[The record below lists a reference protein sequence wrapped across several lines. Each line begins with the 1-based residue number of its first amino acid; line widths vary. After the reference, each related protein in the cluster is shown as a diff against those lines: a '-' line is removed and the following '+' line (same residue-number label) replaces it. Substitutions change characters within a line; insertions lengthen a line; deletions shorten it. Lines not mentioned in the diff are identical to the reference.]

1 MGQKGSICEFLDFIA
16 PSLDSLWGHLGP
28 EGGQYCSCV
37 TGKTLHIAS
46 AAKQYD
52 MSNFLPSSGT
62 VQTSLYGTCLK
73 LQGVVFSH
81 HGSIK
86 LLQCGTS
93 QTFHVTFYR
102 TCL

>member
-1 MGQKGSICEFLDFIA
+1 MGSFGARRWSI
-16 PSLDSLWGHLGP
+16 
-28 EGGQYCSCV
+28 CSCV

-93 QTFHVTFYR
+93 QTFHVTFFYIFSSPEPKAHR
-102 TCL
+102 